1 MAVERQRADRISIE
15 TAKRGI
21 AMQRNG
27 TAWKAKTGEGKAWR
41 RKDMLRKGKARI
53 DNEMELLG

>member
-1 MAVERQRADRISIE
+1 
-15 TAKRGI
+15 
-21 AMQRNG
+21 MQRNG

-53 DNEMELLG
+53 DNEMAMPGYAMDRRRFVGKRNDMQRQ